1 MAAFD
6 HAASLGVDGLELD
19 VRLSRDGIA
28 VVHHDASLDRT
39 TDVAGP
45 LGARSADELAGL
57 DAAYRF
63 GPEDGFPMRGKGVG
77 VPRLR
82 TVLARHPELPVIIE
96 LKGDDP
102 ELVEA
107 VLDDVRATGALDR
120 VCLGSFSW
128 RLLRLARRLEPRLAS
143 SAARDE
149 VRLALYASW
158 LGLSRTPVPY
168 RAYQVPEFAG
178 WIRVVSRRFVRLAHR
193 ARVTV
198 QVWTVDEPGAMRRLL
213 DWGVDALISDRPDV
227 ALRVRDEWHRPE
239 R

>member
-6 HAASLGVDGLELD
+6 CAVALGVDGLELD

-28 VVHHDASLDRT
+28 VVHHDASLERT
-39 TDVAGP
+39 TNATGP
-45 LGARSADELAGL
+45 LGARSAEELSRV

-63 GPEDGFPMRGKGVG
+63 QAARGFPLRGRGIG

-82 TVLARHPELPVIIE
+82 DVLGRHPGTPIIVE
-96 LKGDDP
+96 LKGRDVA
-102 ELVEA
+102 LAEA
-107 VLDDVRATGALDR
+107 VVRDVRATGAIGR
-120 VCLGSFSW
+120 VCLGAFSW
-128 RLLRLARRLEPRLAS
+128 RLLGAARRLEPRLAT
-143 SAARDE
+143 SAAREE

-158 LGLSRTPVPY
+158 LGLSRSRTSY

-178 WIRVVSRRFVRLAHR
+178 RIRVVSRRFVRLAHR
-193 ARVTV
+193 ANLPV

-227 ALRVRDEWHRPE
+227 ALRVRDDWHQPTR
-239 R
+239 